1 MRNIIYLISLVFCVS
16 NIYAQK
22 KDNSIPESI
31 KLGLNDYNT
40 LISTKKLLPSLN
52 LTALAVHDQQDEQ
65 NGLPPRF
72 GYPVDVNYNLT
83 NSGIW
88 KDLSNGDR
96 IWRLEI
102 NCNNAISINLLYDKF
117 WLPIGAKLHLYTKD
131 KSQII
136 GGFNYLNNKG
146 TKQNPSKFTTGLL
159 FSDTIILE
167 LYEPLSVQNQSIL
180 SIDKVVHG
188 YREINL
194 KSVMTNESGH
204 GDSGP
209 CQVNV
214 NCSEG
219 QNWQNEKKGVAMIL
233 VNGTRWCSGSLIN
246 NTSNNQTPYFLT
258 ADHCIG
264 SLDANG
270 DTDASYYSFW
280 WNYESSSC
288 IQNSTDFVASS
299 TSGATLVSNNS
310 ATDFALFELT
320 ESPLDSNIDVY
331 FNGWDR
337 TTSPSQGGVGIHHPS
352 GDFKKIATHNV
363 VPSQG
368 QVWGASTHWRV
379 NWSQTANG
387 YSVTEGGSSGSP
399 LFTNDKII
407 IGQLHGGSSINCS
420 DPANDPGEYGRLHVS
435 WDGSSPQR
443 RLKDWLDPLGTDQI
457 FLNGIGTV
465 SFQEDIDYICIGET
479 LTLNINNTQNSVNWN
494 VSSNLQI
501 TSSNNN
507 SVTFTTNAPSSSGIG
522 WVQGTL
528 NNGITI
534 QEDFEVGIPNSVSN
548 ASINGN
554 TSICDTQYYTY
565 NLVGANHPCI
575 SSVNWS
581 VSPNLTIVSQNSTSV
596 TVTRNPFNNQYA
608 GLITASLSN
617 SNITIQ
623 KGIWIGT
630 PSNNGLVIQKIGSYD
645 LYAGRWSKLRAVYSP
660 LIYEANDPLNVTF
673 EWQIPNSAI
682 RNYADTAYKDVKPFN
697 SGQLNIGVR
706 AICECGNGEWQYRLF
721 DVGGGNNTGPI
732 ELIPADGN

>member
-1 MRNIIYLISLVFCVS
+1 MYI
-16 NIYAQK
+16 K
-22 KDNSIPESI
+22 KART
-31 KLGLNDYNT
+31 T
-40 LISTKKLLPSLN
+40 L
-52 LTALAVHDQQDEQ
+52 QQQ
-65 NGLPPRF
+65 
-72 GYPVDVNYNLT
+72 
-83 NSGIW
+83 
-88 KDLSNGDR
+88 
-96 IWRLEI
+96 
-102 NCNNAISINLLYDKF
+102 
-117 WLPIGAKLHLYTKD
+117 
-131 KSQII
+131 
-136 GGFNYLNNKG
+136 
-146 TKQNPSKFTTGLL
+146 
-159 FSDTIILE
+159 
-167 LYEPLSVQNQSIL
+167 
-180 SIDKVVHG
+180 
-188 YREINL
+188 
-194 KSVMTNESGH
+194 
-204 GDSGP
+204 
-209 CQVNV
+209 
-214 NCSEG
+214 
-219 QNWQNEKKGVAMIL
+219 
-233 VNGTRWCSGSLIN
+233 SGSLIN

-288 IQNSTDFVASS
+288 TQNSTDFVASS

-337 TTSPSQGGVGIHHPS
+337 TISPNQGGVGIHHPS

-368 QVWGASTHWRV
+368 QVWSANTHWRV
-379 NWSQTANG
+379 NWTQTANG

-399 LFTNDKII
+399 LFTNDKRI

-443 RLKDWLDPLGTDQI
+443 RLKDWLDPLDTDQN
-457 FLNGIGTV
+457 FLDGIGTV

-479 LTLNINNTQNSVNWN
+479 VTLTINNNQNNVNWN

-507 SVTFTTNAPSSSGIG
+507 SVTFTTNTTSSFGMG
-522 WVQGTL
+522 WVQATL

-534 QEDFEVGIPNSVSN
+534 QEDFEVGIPNSINN
-548 ASINGN
+548 ALITGN
-554 TSICDTQYYTY
+554 TSICDSQYYTY

-575 SSVNWS
+575 SSVSWS

-608 GLITASLSN
+608 GLITASLYN

-623 KGIWIGT
+623 KGIWIGI